1 MLALTVAAGVL
12 SVAGM
17 HAQQDRVQ
25 EARGRAATY
34 RAAYEDWRR
43 FGTEAIGAAQQNYQ
57 TAEQWRL
64 HAEALQRDLERLQ
77 ADHQRAQERVAF
89 DPAFLE
95 WLPAVM
101 LCESTNNPQA
111 RNGTQW
117 GLLQVDVQV
126 HAARIARRGYQP
138 EDLLRATPNLLVA
151 QEIWLEQG
159 GAPWPNCPR
168 RPS

>member
-1 MLALTVAAGVL
+1 MALTVAAGVL
-12 SVAGM
+12 SVAAL
-17 HAQQDRVQ
+17 HAQHARLQD
-25 EARGRAATY
+25 ARSWAATY
-34 RAAYEDWRR
+34 RAAYEEWRR
-43 FGTEAIGAAQQNYQ
+43 YGTEASETAEHNYQ
-57 TAEQWRL
+57 AAEQWRVQ
-64 HAEALQRDLERLQ
+64 AGRLQRDLDQLQ
-77 ADHQRAQERVAF
+77 TDYHRAQERVAF

-159 GAPWPNCPR
+159 GAPWPSCPR